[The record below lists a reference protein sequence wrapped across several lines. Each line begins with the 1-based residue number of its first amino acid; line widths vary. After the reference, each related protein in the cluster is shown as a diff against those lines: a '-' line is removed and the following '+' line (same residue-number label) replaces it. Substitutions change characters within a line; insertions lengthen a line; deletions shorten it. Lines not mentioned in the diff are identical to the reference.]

1 MEKHIN
7 YDNLNILFYGPANT
21 EDKINID
28 INLYDIVFITNNM
41 INIFFNKYNDIKPK
55 IILFSNQYFSLNNS
69 KEILKY
75 INKLFLIYV
84 PSKQSIDFLKQI
96 KKINIPIFLIPNN
109 SNFKIIK
116 TPLGLTRILM
126 LLENKNYKSLN
137 VVGCTFYNNK
147 DTIYEKNYQ
156 ILNPI
161 EELKKAHNLD
171 SNIEYLKYFMTKKTI
186 NISIDLSNLL

>member
-1 MEKHIN
+1 MEKNIN
-7 YDNLNILFYGPANT
+7 YDNLNILFYGPADT

-41 INIFFNKYNDIKPK
+41 INIFFNKYNNIKPK

-69 KEILKY
+69 NEILKY

-84 PSKQSIDFLKQI
+84 PGKKSIDFLEKM
-96 KKINIPIFLIPNN
+96 NIPVCNIPNN
-109 SNFKIIK
+109 SSFKIIK

-126 LLENKNYKSLN
+126 LLENENYKSLN

-171 SNIEYLKYFMTKKTI
+171 SNIEYLKYFITKKPI
-186 NISIDLSNLL
+186 NMSIELSNLL